1 MRSLEIIKT
10 RFWPVIH
17 YNTMARAAPWSL
29 KTQRQDFLGL
39 ELGLWLEEGWGW
51 RRETQGSAD
60 SLSRRNPYGKKK
72 KKVQAASWRSVAYS
86 WNTCCV
92 SGPVGHSGDQADLA
106 PILRESHLH
115 GGSRH
120 QIRNTITRM
129 GSAERWKERC
139 GGLLRNVPGRPPS
152 DFELRPEACVG
163 RALRRGGG
171 RGGYK
176 GIQHM

>member
-72 KKVQAASWRSVAYS
+72 KKSPGCFLA
-86 WNTCCV
+86 V
-92 SGPVGHSGDQADLA
+92 SGLLVEYLLCVRA
-106 PILRESHLH
+106 
-115 GGSRH
+115 
-120 QIRNTITRM
+120 
-129 GSAERWKERC
+129 C
-139 GGLLRNVPGRPPS
+139 GT
-152 DFELRPEACVG
+152 
-163 RALRRGGG
+163 
-171 RGGYK
+171 
-176 GIQHM
+176 QW